1 MSSATSPT
9 AAVVGLGQM
18 GGGIA
23 RNMAAAKAKH
33 LVAVWDTA
41 PDAAQRAPEGIPL
54 TPPKK
59 LAGMADVIIFVVP
72 STKEIEQLLTGPDG
86 ILSVDKPGQI
96 LMDLTSSHPSE
107 SRRLAKIAEARGR
120 IYMDAAMT
128 GGATGA
134 DNGRLS
140 LMCGGPADVFEKI
153 KPVVAPFSPKQF
165 LLGEVG
171 AGHTM
176 KLVHNMILHTQFFAV
191 SEGVRIAE
199 KAGIPL
205 EKAIEV
211 LNSGFARSV
220 ITEHRF
226 PSHIISGKW
235 DARSVVSNLAKDVG
249 LCADLAAEM
258 GQPAPFGTMT
268 AELLDEAMSRGMAN
282 TDFSRLYL
290 EMDSLLETKKPKR
303 QPKGKANK

>member
-1 MSSATSPT
+1 MSKATSPT
-9 AAVVGLGQM
+9 AAVIGLGQM

-23 RNMAAAKAKH
+23 RNMAAKSKH
-33 LVAVWDTA
+33 LVGVWDVA
-41 PDAAQRAPEGIPL
+41 SDAASRAPEGVPL
-54 TPPKK
+54 TSPKTI
-59 LAGMADVIIFVVP
+59 AAMAEVVIFVVP
-72 STKEIEQLLTGPDG
+72 STKEIEALLTGPDG
-86 ILSVDKPGQI
+86 MLAVANPGQI
-96 LMDLTSSHPSE
+96 MLDLTSSHPDE
-107 SRRLAKIAEARGR
+107 SRRLSKLAAQHGR

-134 DNGRLS
+134 DKGTLT
-140 LMCGGPADVFEKI
+140 LMVGGSAEALAKARPALD
-153 KPVVAPFSPKQF
+153 PFSPKQF
-165 LLGEVG
+165 LLGDVG

-176 KLVHNMILHTQFFAV
+176 KLIHNMILHTQFFAV
-191 SEGVRIAE
+191 SEGCRVAE

-226 PSHIISGKW
+226 PSHIISKKW
-235 DARSVVSNLAKDVG
+235 NARSVVSNLAKDLG
-249 LCADLAAEM
+249 LAAKMAKDM

-268 AELLDEAMSRGMAN
+268 SELLNEAMSRGMEN

-290 EMDSLLETKKPKR
+290 EMDSLLSTKA
-303 QPKGKANK
+303 PKGKAGK

>member
-1 MSSATSPT
+1 MSKGKELS

-23 RNMAAAKAKH
+23 RNMAAKAKH

-41 PDAAQRAPEGIPL
+41 PDAATRAPEGIPL
-54 TPPKK
+54 TPPSK
-59 LAGMADVIIFVVP
+59 LASMTDVIIFVVP

-96 LMDLTSSHPSE
+96 LMDLTSSHPAE
-107 SRRLAKIAEARGR
+107 SKRLSGIAAARGR
-120 IYMDAAMT
+120 IYMDAAMS

-134 DNGRLS
+134 DAGRLS
-140 LMCGGPADVFEKI
+140 LMCGGPAETFEAV

-165 LLGEVG
+165 LLGDVG

-191 SEGVRIAE
+191 SEGVRVAE
-199 KAGIPL
+199 KAGIPM

-226 PSHIISGKW
+226 PSHIISKKW

-249 LCADLAAEM
+249 LCADLAAEL

-268 AELLDEAMSRGMAN
+268 AELLDEAMARGMAN

-290 EMDSLLETKKPKR
+290 EMDSLLATKKPKR
-303 QPKGKANK
+303 QPKGKAGK